1 MNNFFVMR
9 KIIITK
15 FKFRGDSML
24 AFLVNKREVKEL
36 EYLLKREMEE
46 ILHDLNDSRIDQIVK
61 HAMEDRYQVLFNFF
75 KRFASDKDCSKYV
88 RTKKFNQ
95 SL

>member
-1 MNNFFVMR
+1 
-9 KIIITK
+9 
-15 FKFRGDSML
+15 ML
-24 AFLVNKREVKEL
+24 AFLVNKREIKEL

-46 ILHDLNDSRIDQIVK
+46 IVQDLNDSRIDQIVK
-61 HAMEDRYQVLFNFF
+61 QAMEDRYQVLFNLF
-75 KRFASDKDCSKYV
+75 KRFATEKDCSKYI

>member
-1 MNNFFVMR
+1 MNKIFLAR
-9 KIIITK
+9 KIIITIQI
-15 FKFRGDSML
+15 RGDGML
-24 AFLVNKREVKEL
+24 AFLVNKREIKEL

-75 KRFASDKDCSKYV
+75 KRFASDKECSKYL